1 MSYAGGLFGLVMSI
15 LGIFFMSFN
24 EYRYE
29 LIVGEGVFSLKDGN
43 KMKEK
48 NFHFHS
54 YVKYVVY
61 DWVKILLCC
70 EPQWEECQK
79 IDETREEA
87 IEQIDVQLLL
97 KRI

>member
-1 MSYAGGLFGLVMSI
+1 MSYAGGLFGLVISI

-29 LIVGEGVFSLKDGN
+29 LIVGEGIFSLKDGN

-48 NFHFHS
+48 NFHFHT
-54 YVKYVVY
+54 YVKYVIY
-61 DWVKILLCC
+61 DWVKMLFCC

-79 IDETREEA
+79 IDETR
-87 IEQIDVQLLL
+87 
-97 KRI
+97 